1 MTCFPK
7 KIVKAFADL
16 PLVETRKIT
25 DDGADNNQCVL
36 LAQGRHCAIEVIF
49 R

>member
-1 MTCFPK
+1 MTWFPK
-7 KIVKAFADL
+7 QMVKAFADL
-16 PLVETRKIT
+16 PLVETHKIT

-36 LAQGRHCAIEVIF
+36 LAQGRHSAIEVIF